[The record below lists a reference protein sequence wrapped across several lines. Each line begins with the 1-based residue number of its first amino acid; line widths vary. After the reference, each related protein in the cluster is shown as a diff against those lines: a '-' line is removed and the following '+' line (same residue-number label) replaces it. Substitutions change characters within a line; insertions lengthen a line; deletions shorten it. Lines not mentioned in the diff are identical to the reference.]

1 VGLTTSAHRIST
13 PRRFGKTISV
23 CLFVAALIFA
33 CPNVEISIY
42 STCKQYSLYCMQTY
56 NTRMYR
62 RWRCFLQATDNYLTG
77 KRISQKLLR
86 NCVKFLSIIHDVL
99 NIPHLEFLKQSS
111 DEVELRGGESKYDTR
126 KLNSYP
132 SKVGCISRFFTFL
145 FQQFDGASVHCP
157 FCARVEINQ
166 FSGVSCCKSTHS
178 WALNVRASMCIS
190 CNLYLTSYI
199 SIEKVLANTTNHV
212 AAWICREKKT
222 RHLRCCSRCYCQSCN
237 TSGLSGLL
245 QSNRS

>member
-1 VGLTTSAHRIST
+1 VCRIST

-42 STCKQYSLYCMQTY
+42 STC
-56 NTRMYR
+56 
-62 RWRCFLQATDNYLTG
+62 

-111 DEVELRGGESKYDTR
+111 DEVELRGGESKYDAR

-132 SKVGCISRFFTFL
+132 SKVGCIFRFWHF
-145 FQQFDGASVHCP
+145 FQQFGGASVLCP
-157 FCARVEINQ
+157 CACSRAKQ
-166 FSGVSCCKSTHS
+166 HFSGVCCCKNTHS
-178 WALNVRASMCIS
+178 RAPKRARIHVRF
-190 CNLYLTSYI
+190 
-199 SIEKVLANTTNHV
+199 V
-212 AAWICREKKT
+212 
-222 RHLRCCSRCYCQSCN
+222 
-237 TSGLSGLL
+237 
-245 QSNRS
+245 

>member
-1 VGLTTSAHRIST
+1 MCRIST

-42 STCKQYSLYCMQTY
+42 STC
-56 NTRMYR
+56 
-62 RWRCFLQATDNYLTG
+62 

-111 DEVELRGGESKYDTR
+111 DEVELRGGESKYDAR

-132 SKVGCISRFFTFL
+132 SKVGCIFRFWHFFSAIRWC
-145 FQQFDGASVHCP
+145 QCP
-157 FCARVEINQ
+157 LPLC
-166 FSGVSCCKSTHS
+166 
-178 WALNVRASMCIS
+178 
-190 CNLYLTSYI
+190 
-199 SIEKVLANTTNHV
+199 VLARKTTFF
-212 AAWICREKKT
+212 R
-222 RHLRCCSRCYCQSCN
+222 RM
-237 TSGLSGLL
+237 LL
-245 QSNRS
+245 QKHTFAGPETRAHPCALRVICILHPI